1 MLIILVALF
10 GLGAAIIAIGASHK
24 LENQRQA
31 HDKKLTE
38 LADVA
43 ERAITEHAEKLA
55 IRGFKEGFKQAEI
68 AYGLTSKPRGKKRKA
83 NA

>member
-31 HDKKLTE
+31 HDNKLAE

-43 ERAITEHAEKLA
+43 ERAITEHAEKLVT
-55 IRGFKEGFKQAEI
+55 RGFKEGFKQAETE
-68 AYGLTSKPRGKKRKA
+68 YGLTSKPRGKKRKV